1 MHLRDTLFIAVRDTM
16 KLSASVSK
24 RIYSNILLVLK
35 RSSGKGTTD
44 ERLTYLLR
52 PNVTRPDRRAPA
64 ALETPPVTDIDYSS
78 NPETDDNIDSDFISE
93 HEMDSDIEMDRDNKG
108 LPAIEESPNP
118 SPFASLPIVD
128 EDAWSHVEG
137 EVTGGESDHDELDS
151 NSEFGSASVD
161 FLQPRLEALSIQS
174 PPALPR
180 SEAETLP
187 CTDFNIDP
195 DRTITEIHQHP
206 LHDSASPQRRDWAS
220 GVRSPSSPSRSPVR
234 TWPSRR
240 RRNAKKRMQIT
251 GISDPR
257 SFYEYLFL

>member
-1 MHLRDTLFIAVRDTM
+1 MSIAVHDTM

-24 RIYSNILLVLK
+24 IIHLNSLLVLK
-35 RSSGKGTTD
+35 HYSGKGSSD

-93 HEMDSDIEMDRDNKG
+93 HEMDSDIEMDRGNKG
-108 LPAIEESPNP
+108 LSAIEESPNP
-118 SPFASLPIVD
+118 SPFVSLPPVD
-128 EDAWSHVEG
+128 EGAWFHVEG
-137 EVTGGESDHDELDS
+137 EGTGGESGHDEFES
-151 NSEFGSASVD
+151 SSEFGYTRVD

-174 PPALPR
+174 PSVPPISEVDILP
-180 SEAETLP
+180 S
-187 CTDFNIDP
+187 TDFNIDP
-195 DRTITEIHQHP
+195 DRTITEIHQHT
-206 LHDSASPQRRDWAS
+206 LHDAASPRRRDWTSA
-220 GVRSPSSPSRSPVR
+220 VRSSSSPSRSPVR
-234 TWPSRR
+234 AWPSRR
-240 RRNAKKRMQIT
+240 CRNAKKRMKIT